1 MSEKIKGAIII
12 YSCHKY
18 KDTRLKKF
26 KLEHNEYGGYKVFY
40 VLGNPNIT
48 NDYIFIENMLIIKC
62 EDSYIHLLKKVC
74 LGMKII
80 SETYTIEEGIIRCGD
95 DIMLNEEKLINFAT
109 TPNKY
114 HYIGYKT
121 EIIKT
126 YKEERIYNT
135 FMYDYY
141 RTRQEDFTNILHG
154 LKDKTIDDIQ
164 KLSYIPR
171 IDYAVGV
178 IYYLSM
184 KSVEHII
191 NHMKSIEYNIFK
203 EENGTYPYTIEDV
216 GIGYILNKYNIPLLH
231 YPLYGN
237 NKFQYEQHQYCFGI
251 HTNYLK

>member
-48 NDYIFIENMLIIKC
+48 NDYIFIKNTLIIKC

-95 DIMLNEEKLINFAT
+95 DIMLNEEKLIKFVNT
-109 TPNKY
+109 MNKY
-114 HYIGYKT
+114 DYIGYKVSLT
-121 EIIKT
+121 KIH
-126 YKEERIYNT
+126 KETKIYNR
-135 FMYDYY
+135 FMYNYY
-141 RTRQEDFTNILHG
+141 DTHQEDFTNVLHG
-154 LKDKTIDDIQ
+154 LKDKTLHDIQ
-164 KLSYIPR
+164 KISYIPCV
-171 IDYAVGV
+171 DYVGGV

-184 KSVEHII
+184 KSINNII

-216 GIGYILNKYNIPLLH
+216 GVGYILNEYNIVPLH

-237 NKFQYEQHQYCFGI
+237 NKVEYENEYCFGI